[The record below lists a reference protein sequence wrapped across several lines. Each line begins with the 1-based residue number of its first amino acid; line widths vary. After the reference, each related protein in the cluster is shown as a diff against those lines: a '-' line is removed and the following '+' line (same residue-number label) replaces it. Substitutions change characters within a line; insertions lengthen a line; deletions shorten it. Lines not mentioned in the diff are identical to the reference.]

1 MFRTKEVGLQV
12 PKWCF
17 FLALSHNASSYFY
30 GFQNKS
36 PGQTQS
42 CKILCFT
49 SASDGSIH
57 PERHQQTLSKRHI
70 LLMIERL

>member
-1 MFRTKEVGLQV
+1 MFRTKEVAIQV

-17 FLALSHNASSYFY
+17 LLALSHNASSYFY
-30 GFQNKS
+30 GIQNKS
-36 PGQTQS
+36 PGLTKP

-49 SASDGSIH
+49 NALDGSIH

-70 LLMIERL
+70 LMMIERL